1 MIHLDTGNLLG
12 ARSPDQ
18 IANYLTDIGDL
29 DAAREFTL
37 AAAGGQ
43 SLALPS
49 KPYTQ
54 TGVVIGFIPTAGAR
68 LSPVIGM
75 SQLKADAALIGTSIK
90 ITLDKFYVAEYPG
103 LGKHS
108 ILCEFSGKNQVV
120 GEAEQLS
127 FALQLE
133 AGDKSSAG
141 ITGAPIFMGLCV
153 APDGIS
159 FKGKTV
165 NVKSSL
171 DDAIVQ
177 AIDAPAF

>member
-54 TGVVIGFIPTAGAR
+54 TGVVIGFMR
-68 LSPVIGM
+68 LVI
-75 SQLKADAALIGTSIK
+75 
-90 ITLDKFYVAEYPG
+90 V
-103 LGKHS
+103 
-108 ILCEFSGKNQVV
+108 
-120 GEAEQLS
+120 
-127 FALQLE
+127 
-133 AGDKSSAG
+133 
-141 ITGAPIFMGLCV
+141 V
-153 APDGIS
+153 APW
-159 FKGKTV
+159 
-165 NVKSSL
+165 
-171 DDAIVQ
+171 
-177 AIDAPAF
+177 